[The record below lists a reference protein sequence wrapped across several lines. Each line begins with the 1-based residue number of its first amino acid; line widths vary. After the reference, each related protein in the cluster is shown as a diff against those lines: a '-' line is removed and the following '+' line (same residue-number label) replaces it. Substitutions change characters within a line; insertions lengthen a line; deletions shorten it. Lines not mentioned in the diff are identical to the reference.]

1 MTQQP
6 IAKRLKRA
14 QLVKKDMY
22 YRQSQYLDLL
32 GKPQFGGVN
41 LCSVQPES

>member
-22 YRQSQYLDLL
+22 CRQSQYLDLIE
-32 GKPQFGGVN
+32 KPQFGGKN
-41 LCSVQPES
+41 LCSM